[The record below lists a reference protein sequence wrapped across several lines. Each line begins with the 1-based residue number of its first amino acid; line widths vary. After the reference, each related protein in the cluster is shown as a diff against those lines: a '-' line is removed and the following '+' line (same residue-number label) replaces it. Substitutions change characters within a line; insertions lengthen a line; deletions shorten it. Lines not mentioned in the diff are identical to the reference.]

1 MGQNFDMIYLFGFS
15 PRYGN
20 ELNRLLPIIRNH
32 LQKGKSIGM
41 VLIHDGVI
49 GTSKKSKASNSLL
62 KLLKLPIFL
71 YSMKPDLLARGIDAQ
86 DLQDGIRGIDYDVLV
101 DLLVT
106 TPKIVSWM

>member
-1 MGQNFDMIYLFGFS
+1 MYGFS
-15 PRYGN
+15 TTLESKLVN
-20 ELNRLLPIIRNH
+20 LLRLLEYQ
-32 LQKGKSIGM
+32 LEQKKKIH
-41 VLIHDGVI
+41 VVFIHDGVF

>member
-1 MGQNFDMIYLFGFS
+1 MYGFS
-15 PRYGN
+15 TTLESKLVN
-20 ELNRLLPIIRNH
+20 LLRLLEYQ
-32 LQKGKSIGM
+32 LEQKKKIH
-41 VLIHDGVI
+41 VVFIHDGVI

-86 DLQDGIRGIDYDVLV
+86 NLQDGIRGIDYDVLV

>member
-1 MGQNFDMIYLFGFS
+1 MYGFS
-15 PRYGN
+15 TTLESKLVN
-20 ELNRLLPIIRNH
+20 LLRLLEYQ
-32 LQKGKSIGM
+32 LEQKKKIH
-41 VLIHDGVI
+41 VVFIHDGVI

-86 DLQDGIRGIDYDVLV
+86 NLQDGIRGIDYDDLV

>member
-1 MGQNFDMIYLFGFS
+1 LYGFS
-15 PRYGN
+15 TTLESKLVN
-20 ELNRLLPIIRNH
+20 LLRLLEYQ
-32 LQKGKSIGM
+32 LEQKKKIH
-41 VLIHDGVI
+41 VVFIHDGVI

-86 DLQDGIRGIDYDVLV
+86 NLQDGIRGIDYDDLV